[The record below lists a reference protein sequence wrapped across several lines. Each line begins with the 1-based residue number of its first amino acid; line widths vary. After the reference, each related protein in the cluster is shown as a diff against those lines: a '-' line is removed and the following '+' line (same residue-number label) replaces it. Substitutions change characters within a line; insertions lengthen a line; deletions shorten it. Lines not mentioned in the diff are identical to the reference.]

1 MRTPSRFPNSIPA
14 VYPLKV
20 KEGNYLHLDFQDAG
34 GKLMDHSGRSNHC
47 LVYGAVPV
55 AGRNGWARNFDGV
68 DDYILD
74 TLGRKILREGT
85 AGKWE
90 SVEIG
95 KATKIVGTGTGLY
108 LNRGDLLPPKFTGKF
123 VSDFASYCT
132 GLVNFSCDNNQF
144 SGVLPSF
151 SACTGLVNF
160 YCYSNQFSGV
170 LPSFSACT
178 SLVNFY
184 CSLNQFS
191 GVLPSFSACTSLVT
205 FQCSLNQFSGV
216 LPSFSTCTSLVNFYC
231 YSNQFSGVLPSFS
244 TCTSL
249 VTFYCSSNQFSGV
262 LPSFSTCT
270 SLVTFQCYSN
280 QFSGYTA
287 ESFKTQKNMSA
298 CDMRYNAI
306 TNSADIN
313 LILADLR
320 YSKENIVGRVN
331 CDVKLEGGTNAVPT
345 GQGLVDKDFLNANGW
360 TVTTN

>member
-1 MRTPSRFPNSIPA
+1 MRTPSSFPNSIPA
-14 VYPLKV
+14 VYPLEV
-20 KEGNYLHLDFQDAG
+20 QEGNYLHLDFQDAG
-34 GKLMDHSGRSNHC
+34 SKLMDHSGKSNHC

-55 AGRNGWARNFDGV
+55 AGANGWARNFDGV

-108 LNRGDLLPPKFTGKF
+108 LNNGNDFPPKFTGKF

-132 GLVNFSCDNNQF
+132 SLVTFHCYNNQF

-151 SACTGLVNF
+151 STCTSLVTF
-160 YCYSNQFSGV
+160 YCHLNQFSGV

-178 SLVNFY
+178 SLVNF
-184 CSLNQFS
+184 
-191 GVLPSFSACTSLVT
+191 
-205 FQCSLNQFSGV
+205 QCHL
-216 LPSFSTCTSLVNFYC
+216 
-231 YSNQFSGVLPSFS
+231 NQFSGVLPSFS

-249 VTFYCSSNQFSGV
+249 VTFYCSSNQFSG
-262 LPSFSTCT
+262 
-270 SLVTFQCYSN
+270 
-280 QFSGYTA
+280 YTA
-287 ESFKTQKNMSA
+287 DSFKTQKNLSL

-306 TNSADIN
+306 TNAADIN

-331 CDVKLEGGTNAVPT
+331 CVVELQGGTNAAPT
-345 GQGLVDKDFLNANGW
+345 GQGVIDKDYLNANGW